1 MRLILRI
8 ILGPL
13 AGTEVVAEHD
23 KTISVGRTKKSDFAT
38 EDNFM
43 SSRHFAVECGKDACR
58 IRDLKSR
65 NGTTLNGKKVTEGVL
80 KDGDKIAAGHLEFLV
95 TIDSEPAKSDQDKRF
110 METLRPIK
118 TAPPLEVQP
127 APAIPKPPDPV
138 KPQSRRE
145 REVLSQTADKAE
157 ELAPVTQ
164 SNPVSDST
172 NKTESASPQNLPVR
186 YKIPVEPKP
195 NPPTSIASTPV
206 PPVIDAY
213 MAATPEGRLLQ
224 LLSSQAEPLMG
235 LLDATD
241 DPKVLE
247 LLRNSGEE
255 YKSIYQDEKS
265 AAIAP
270 YLVSVPPHSA
280 LLKRLIHDGWGKGWG
295 VYLTCGLPLRELRR
309 YFRQSLMVT
318 MPDGVELFSRF
329 YAPAFFR
336 RFLETSTRAEVE
348 RFFGPI
354 TAYLMEA
361 EKPEILLEFTRSSQ
375 GVEKRGHLLST
386 LE

>member
-8 ILGPL
+8 ISGPL
-13 AGTEVVAEHD
+13 AGTEVVAEND

-43 SSRHFAVECGKDACR
+43 SSRHFAVECGTDACR

-65 NGTTLNGKKVTEGVL
+65 NGTTLNGKTVTEAVL
-80 KDGDKIAAGHLEFLV
+80 KNGDKIAAGHLEFLV

-118 TAPPLEVQP
+118 SAPPLEVP
-127 APAIPKPPDPV
+127 APAISKPPDPV
-138 KPQSRRE
+138 KPQSRRD
-145 REVLSQTADKAE
+145 REEFSKTADKEA
-157 ELAPVTQ
+157 LAPITQ
-164 SNPVSDST
+164 SPPVSDST
-172 NKTESASPQNLPVR
+172 KKSESTSPQVLSTP
-186 YKIPVEPKP
+186 YKKPPESKPKP
-195 NPPTSIASTPV
+195 PPLASTPV

-213 MAATPEGRLLQ
+213 TAATPEGRLLQ

-270 YLVSVPPHSA
+270 YLVSLPPHSA

-295 VYLTCGLPLRELRR
+295 VYLTCGLPLQELRR
-309 YFRQSLMVT
+309 YFRHALMVT

-361 EKPEILLEFTRSSQ
+361 EKPEILLEFTRSSE